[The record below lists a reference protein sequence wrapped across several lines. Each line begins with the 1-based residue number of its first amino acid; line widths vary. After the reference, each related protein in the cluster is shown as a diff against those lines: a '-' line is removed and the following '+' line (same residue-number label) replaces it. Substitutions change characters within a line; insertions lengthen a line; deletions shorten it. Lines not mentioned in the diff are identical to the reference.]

1 MLTPPLPP
9 GPPQSGDLEELRRK
23 YAGKCQITLNDDTHA
38 WEAIWYPTPT
48 TVCLSYAP
56 DLATLAAKL
65 NAEGWA
71 TI

>member
-1 MLTPPLPP
+1 VP
-9 GPPQSGDLEELRRK
+9 
-23 YAGKCQITLNDDTHA
+23 ITLNDDTHA

-48 TVCLSYAP
+48 TMCLSYAP
-56 DLATLAAKL
+56 DLSTLAAKL